1 MQLFP
6 DRSVLVLVDLQPK
19 FMAAIH
25 EADRVLNRSLF
36 LAKVAQLLEIP
47 ILGTVQN
54 QARMGGLDDA
64 FQTLCPYPF
73 DKMTFSC
80 TEDAGFFTALEA
92 LERSQVVL
100 VGVETHICVSLT
112 AHGLLGAGYE
122 VVVCPDAVSSRT
134 QDRHKLGM
142 ERIRDAGV
150 TPAHTE
156 AVAYEW
162 FRDASRPDFK
172 PFLEIVKAHP

>member
-36 LAKVAQLLEIP
+36 LAKVAHLLEIP

-64 FQTLCPYPF
+64 FQALCPHSF

-112 AHGLLGAGYE
+112 AHGLLAAGYK

-156 AVAYEW
+156 SVAYEW
-162 FRDASRPDFK
+162 FRDASRSDFK

>member
-25 EADRVLNRSLF
+25 EADRVMNRSLF
-36 LAKVAQLLEIP
+36 LAKVAKLLNIP
-47 ILGTVQN
+47 VLGTVQN
-54 QARMGGLDDA
+54 QARMGGLDEA
-64 FQTLCPYPF
+64 FGEICPNPF

-80 TEDAGFFTALEA
+80 TESAPFFTALEG

-112 AHGLLGAGYE
+112 AHGLLGAGYQ

-134 QDRHKLGM
+134 QDRHKLGT
-142 ERIRDAGV
+142 ERIRDAGI

-162 FRDASRPDFK
+162 FRDAARPEFRA
-172 PFLEIVKAHP
+172 FLEIVKAHP